1 MFFFSSLSFLSL
13 SLFQLLSNPQ
23 KTNENKKGQRRLCR
37 RESDHAR
44 LRHRDARRRRRLRQG
59 PRPRGRR
66 RRHFGAADRALDRAG
81 YGRGLQH
88 HGREGHDPCRGERG
102 LAGGVVAGRPS
113 RQRHLRRGEER
124 FFWNLFFSFF
134 FAGSNWFRQN
144 APFFL
149 RILILIIAFAFLLYK
164 KTKQKRKKKN
174 IENRSS
180 TRRTRASF
188 TSPSSRLA
196 SPLLSRTRS
205 SPTAQP
211 APAGARRP
219 HRRPPRRL
227 PRPARAGGPSR
238 PLARGRC
245 GVEEE
250 KAGKK
255 KKREK
260 KLTEKASAARRSVSL
275 SFRSFVCFLFQRG
288 RARAF
293 SPSLWRQQ
301 LLLFI

>member
-1 MFFFSSLSFLSL
+1 MCFFSLPSLFSL

-164 KTKQKRKKKN
+164 KTKQKRKKKKT
-174 IENRSS
+174 SK
-180 TRRTRASF
+180 TGRR
-188 TSPSSRLA
+188 
-196 SPLLSRTRS
+196 
-205 SPTAQP
+205 
-211 APAGARRP
+211 
-219 HRRPPRRL
+219 
-227 PRPARAGGPSR
+227 
-238 PLARGRC
+238 RG
-245 GVEEE
+245 V
-250 KAGKK
+250 
-255 KKREK
+255 
-260 KLTEKASAARRSVSL
+260 
-275 SFRSFVCFLFQRG
+275 RG
-288 RARAF
+288 RASRHHRRDWLPPFFRGRAPRRRR
-293 SPSLWRQQ
+293 SQRRQEQEGRIAVLRGGSRGRQGREDHPGPSLVAGVGLKKRKQERRRRERKS
-301 LLLFI
+301 

>member
-164 KTKQKRKKKN
+164 KTKQKRKKKK
-174 IENRSS
+174 
-180 TRRTRASF
+180 T
-188 TSPSSRLA
+188 
-196 SPLLSRTRS
+196 
-205 SPTAQP
+205 
-211 APAGARRP
+211 
-219 HRRPPRRL
+219 
-227 PRPARAGGPSR
+227 
-238 PLARGRC
+238 
-245 GVEEE
+245 
-250 KAGKK
+250 
-255 KKREK
+255 
-260 KLTEKASAARRSVSL
+260 
-275 SFRSFVCFLFQRG
+275 
-288 RARAF
+288 
-293 SPSLWRQQ
+293 
-301 LLLFI
+301 